1 MNLVYSLQTLCLE
14 RLTEVVNEVFLVLDT
29 DSYAVE
35 SAVEFLRIEVHSL
48 VVLAEEHDKAG
59 VMSQRYS
66 RCENIKMSY
75 DSVVEIV
82 LALQTK

>member
-1 MNLVYSLQTLCLE
+1 MLLYKNMNLVYGLQTLCLE

-59 VMSQRYS
+59 VMS
-66 RCENIKMSY
+66 
-75 DSVVEIV
+75 
-82 LALQTK
+82 